1 MHVNKVNILYSILSG
16 QCIASLSIAGSVSL
30 SSNVTLQGPL
40 GGEGIEL
47 TCQVWE
53 GYKIEWS
60 IDNRTV
66 STYEVEETTLEKA
79 PFHLHSSLPGV
90 ATAIV
95 MVTPSSSHPGL
106 FYIRSTFISDVRTLG
121 PLFCVECFSDAGR
134 GQVVAN
140 LSSGSANSSSGLVAA
155 KPSVKLTSNAT
166 SLHGDECGEIIQFI
180 CQLNEELYVDW
191 VFGVKE
197 IAHYDYN
204 KSDEDRYPFEV
215 KLEDSSFSSL
225 NVSITKIK
233 THMLNKKVDLTS
245 TLTINADELVSHNIH
260 TISCGGKD
268 SLDNVT
274 IDLQH
279 NCTIPDTPLSPAA
292 YVTLSSNDTT
302 GLQGNICPGGAEMT
316 CATRNVP
323 YMAWYINDVDNQV
336 VMVANYSFIER
347 QQFPVN
353 LCDSAKGNEA
363 LDEFCNNSGS
373 IKIDVATQGEG
384 EGVYNFNSTLVARE
398 SYIRKQDY
406 QNVQCGSD
414 EARDTILTNFTV
426 SCKLFLESR
435 VTLTSNG
442 TSDSHVELMCHGQ
455 DVSSLW
461 WTYNNNTES
470 ITKPYHTP
478 PNSSQHIPS
487 LVPHVEVTMVTSDE
501 EDDLDNNFN
510 YESLLSFDCN
520 NVRYMRS
527 IECGS
532 EDIRQQFIVNC
543 KLATKL
549 HYT

>member
-1 MHVNKVNILYSILSG
+1 M
-16 QCIASLSIAGSVSL
+16 
-30 SSNVTLQGPL
+30 SNVTLQGPL

-53 GYKIEWS
+53 GSEIEWS

-66 STYEVEETTLEKA
+66 STYEVEDTTLEKA

-106 FYIRSTFISDVRTLG
+106 FYIGSTLISDVRTLG
-121 PLFCVECFSDAGR
+121 PLFSVECISDAGR

-140 LSSGSANSSSGLVAA
+140 LSSGNVNSSSGLVVV

-180 CQLNEELYVDW
+180 CQINEELYVDW
-191 VFGVKE
+191 MFGVKE
-197 IAHYDYN
+197 IAHYGYD
-204 KSDEDRYPFEV
+204 KSDEDRCPFKV

-233 THMLNKKVDLTS
+233 KQRFSSNVDLTS
-245 TLTINADELVSHNIH
+245 TLTINVDELVSHNIH
-260 TISCGGKD
+260 TISCRGKD
-268 SLDNVT
+268 SLDSVT

-279 NCTIPDTPLSPAA
+279 NCTIPETPLSPAA
-292 YVTLSSNDTT
+292 HVTLSSNDTT
-302 GLQGNICPGGAEMT
+302 GLQGNICPGGVEMT
-316 CATRNVP
+316 CATYNVP
-323 YMAWYINDVDNQV
+323 YMTWYFNNTDHQV
-336 VMVANYSFIER
+336 VMATYSFTEG

-353 LCDSAKGNEA
+353 LCDSAKGNGA

-373 IKIDVATQGEG
+373 INIDVATQGEG

-398 SYIRKQDY
+398 SYIRKQDF

-414 EARDTILTNFTV
+414 KSRDTILTNFTV
-426 SCKLFLESR
+426 SCKIFLEPK
-435 VTLTSNG
+435 VTLIFNG

-455 DVSSLW
+455 DISSLW

-470 ITKPYHTP
+470 ITALYHFSPTSP
-478 PNSSQHIPS
+478 QRIPS
-487 LVPHVEVTMVTSDE
+487 LVPHVEVTMVTADE
-501 EDDLDNNFN
+501 DDDDLDNNIN
-510 YESLLSFDCN
+510 CLSMLSFNCN
-520 NVRYMRS
+520 NVRDMRS

-532 EDIRQQFIVNC
+532 EDIREQVIINC
-543 KLATKL
+543 K
-549 HYT
+549 